1 MGQAFQPV
9 IRMQEHSIYEF
20 PDIFRVVHMERPG
33 EIAEEVS
40 FLKQVWARHLSRPV
54 RRVLD
59 VACGNSPHGQLLA
72 AEGIKVNGIDR
83 SPAMIAAGRREARG
97 LDNLTFYRRRIER
110 FSLPQGG
117 FDAAFF
123 MSETFPVMVENDDVI
138 SHLRCVARALRRGG
152 LYCIDID
159 KHEGLESSRRR
170 RLWRRRKVRYRQ
182 ARIDVREFLRPIAWH
197 AAAWIYELEC
207 TIHFPDRTVMTRD
220 LVPVRYM
227 VPKLLDFAARAAG
240 IFTLIACYP
249 DLSFDAPLDQCDRRW
264 LGVLRRL

>member
-1 MGQAFQPV
+1 MK
-9 IRMQEHSIYEF
+9 EHSIYEF

-40 FLKQVWARHLSRPV
+40 FLKAVWARHLRRPV

-72 AEGIKVNGIDR
+72 AQRIAVTGIDR

-97 LDNLTFYRRRIER
+97 LDNLTFHRRKIER

-123 MSETFPVMVENDDVI
+123 MSETFPVMVENAAVI
-138 SHLRCVARALRRGG
+138 SHLRCVARVVRRGG

-159 KHEGLESSRRR
+159 KHEEGLEGSRRR
-170 RLWRRRKVRYRQ
+170 RLWRRRKVRYR
-182 ARIDVREFLRPIAWH
+182 RV
-197 AAAWIYELEC
+197 
-207 TIHFPDRTVMTRD
+207 
-220 LVPVRYM
+220 
-227 VPKLLDFAARAAG
+227 
-240 IFTLIACYP
+240 
-249 DLSFDAPLDQCDRRW
+249 
-264 LGVLRRL
+264 

>member
-1 MGQAFQPV
+1 MKE
-9 IRMQEHSIYEF
+9 RSIYEF
-20 PDIFRVVHMERPG
+20 PDIFRVVHLEQPG
-33 EIAEEVS
+33 DIAEEVS
-40 FLKQVWARHLSRPV
+40 FLKEVWERHLSRPV

-72 AEGIKVNGIDR
+72 AQRIAVAGIDR
-83 SPAMIAAGRREARG
+83 SPAMIAAGRRESRG
-97 LDNLTFYRRRIER
+97 LHNLTFYRRRIER
-110 FSLPQGG
+110 FSLPERG

-123 MSETFPVMVENDDVI
+123 MSETFPVMVENADVI
-138 SHLRCVARALRRGG
+138 SHLRCVARVLRRGG

-159 KHEGLESSRRR
+159 QHQTVEASQRR
-170 RLWRRRKVRYRQ
+170 RLWRQRKVLHGLV
-182 ARIDVREFLRPIAWH
+182 RIDVREFVRPISWH

-207 TIHFPDRTVMTRD
+207 TIRFPDHTVVTRD

-240 IFTLIACYP
+240 VFKLIACYP
-249 DLSFDAPLDQCDRRW
+249 DLSFDAPLEQCDRRW